1 MITFRS
7 KNSNV
12 KYDTYLLTDDERKLQ
27 AFYQK
32 LFAIAKEDVVAKGVM
47 YDLQYLNLSNP
58 NYDATKQFAWLRR
71 FENETLLVVVN
82 FDDAN
87 KNIKLNVIQ
96 EVFDFLGMRP
106 KKRQLMKDLLSNKSC
121 YKDFCPDTP
130 LELELNANSGI
141 VFKFKN

>member
-1 MITFRS
+1 
-7 KNSNV
+7 
-12 KYDTYLLTDDERKLQ
+12 
-27 AFYQK
+27 
-32 LFAIAKEDVVAKGVM
+32 M

-58 NYDATKQFAWLRR
+58 DYDATRQFAWLRR

-82 FDDAN
+82 FDDTN

-96 EVFDFLGMRP
+96 EVFDFLGMKP

-121 YKDFCPDTP
+121 YMDFRPDTP

>member
-1 MITFRS
+1 MT
-7 KNSNV
+7 KEE
-12 KYDTYLLTDDERKLQ
+12 TELQ
-27 AFYQK
+27 KFYQK
-32 LFAIAKEDVVAKGVM
+32 LFAIAKENAIAKGLM
-47 YDLQYLNLSNP
+47 YDLQYLNLSNSD
-58 NYDATKQFAWLRR
+58 YDATKQFAWLRR